1 MEWLEGVERDGLTII
16 CHGYFDWIIVYGD
29 PAIRI
34 MSFYEKIKRGIEVVI
49 LEVEIVDWRAIN
61 PVNKLFGLDY

>member
-16 CHGYFDWIIVYGD
+16 CHGHFDWIIVYGD

-49 LEVEIVDWRAIN
+49 LEVEIVD
-61 PVNKLFGLDY
+61 